1 MTPTPRKS
9 RFRGTLV
16 ALIALAFL
24 PTVILLVLTYRQAVR
39 RAEVA
44 LADNVATANRRATS
58 LLTAADKALSRLRN
72 DATGRSH
79 ADTQKQ
85 LVRLVYE
92 DLRFREAGL
101 NDPTGRLV
109 LTNFG
114 PVEPPILI
122 TESERCRPGENRLQV
137 VGLIKTAIMRE
148 KSIII
153 GVPTEAN
160 GSLNVLVEPS
170 ALTVYLDDVDLGP
183 QGYLAFV
190 RADGQ
195 VLAAAGSPPTA
206 DGILQ
211 PSDGQWLTA
220 ERKTDDG
227 QIRAVGAVLQSWALR
242 GWYDNLAVVGPV
254 ALLCNAALIAFTSWL
269 TRRRTG
275 LDHDLRLGIQRGEF
289 EVHYQPVVDLH
300 TGVCVA
306 AEALLRW
313 KHPEQGVIR
322 PDVFIPIA
330 EQSGAIEDLTLWL
343 VRRAGTDLADVFR
356 SLPDFY
362 LTVNLPP
369 VMLTTN
375 TAADVVY
382 VARGAGIPSN
392 RLVFEVTEGGL
403 IEGPVEDVA
412 NEMRRLTAQGV
423 RFALDD
429 FGTGYSSLN
438 YLHKFPFHLLKIDRS
453 FLPGEGKG
461 VAIPLILDSLIEL
474 GLKLGLKVVAEGVER
489 EDQAA
494 HLKGRAVQLAQ
505 GWLYARSMPARDLK
519 EYLAR
524 VV

>member
-1 MTPTPRKS
+1 MAKS
-9 RFRGTLV
+9 WPP
-16 ALIALAFL
+16 
-24 PTVILLVLTYRQAVR
+24 PTV
-39 RAEVA
+39 
-44 LADNVATANRRATS
+44 
-58 LLTAADKALSRLRN
+58 
-72 DATGRSH
+72 
-79 ADTQKQ
+79 
-85 LVRLVYE
+85 
-92 DLRFREAGL
+92 
-101 NDPTGRLV
+101 
-109 LTNFG
+109 
-114 PVEPPILI
+114 
-122 TESERCRPGENRLQV
+122 
-137 VGLIKTAIMRE
+137 
-148 KSIII
+148 
-153 GVPTEAN
+153 
-160 GSLNVLVEPS
+160 
-170 ALTVYLDDVDLGP
+170 
-183 QGYLAFV
+183 
-190 RADGQ
+190 DGF
-195 VLAAAGSPPTA
+195 
-206 DGILQ
+206 LQ
-211 PSDGQWLTA
+211 PIDGQWLTT

-227 QIRAVGAVLQSWALR
+227 QIRAVGAVPQSWALR
-242 GWYDNLAVVGPV
+242 GWYDNLAVIGPV
-254 ALLCNAALIAFTSWL
+254 ALLCNAALIAFTYWL

-356 SLPDFY
+356 SMPDFY

-438 YLHKFPFHLLKIDRS
+438 YLHKFPFHFLKIDRS
-453 FLPGEGKG
+453 FLPGEGRG
-461 VAIPLILDSLIEL
+461 DAIPLILDSLIEL

-489 EDQAA
+489 EDQAT

-505 GWLYARSMPARDLK
+505 GWLYARSMAARDLK

-524 VV
+524 SSVGSGER